1 MWRSSDGMEVLCKLT
16 FEQMADRSVESPA
29 LEPAT
34 TRLLFVGVLAAA
46 LAVTRWTI
54 APRFLFDY
62 DNVNFALALKQFAPL
77 LSQPHRGYPLYV
89 GVSRIVHWFGFSPE
103 WTGLLMGFLGSLIAL
118 VFLIPLARDMFGF
131 RAAWIA
137 PLLLFCHPTFVMAG
151 AVDHVRTFL
160 AAGAIATA
168 LFLWRGQFKTAAF
181 VLGLAGGFRMELT
194 PTLLPLFLLSPL
206 LVHRVSWKRLIA
218 PCAILALT
226 AAPWVLFTVLRSG
239 GFSTAL
245 QFNSAMLRD
254 NARSFWYEGFTYRAT
269 IMALFAT
276 YWNGI
281 GSLSWLWAIPA
292 AISGDKAPDRR
303 RVFAFLALWFV
314 PPYLLSAVVQVT
326 DPDQTLASMAATCLV
341 GAWALSRVGP
351 RWTALACL
359 ISIALFVFPPVHMG
373 REASLPWIRHVSAV
387 EKRALEGVARAPGPR
402 LISIRG
408 EYPTW
413 RLVSYYFPEDWVQQ
427 SNVTAHAN
435 RGTTDTP
442 PRDLRSHLVINEQGD
457 VVIE

>member
-1 MWRSSDGMEVLCKLT
+1 
-16 FEQMADRSVESPA
+16 
-29 LEPAT
+29 
-34 TRLLFVGVLAAA
+34 VLAIA
-46 LAVTRWTI
+46 LALTRWTI
-54 APRFLFDY
+54 APGFLFDY

-77 LSQPHRGYPLYV
+77 LSEPHRGYPLYV
-89 GVSRIVHWFGFSPE
+89 GVSRIVHWFGASPE
-103 WTGLLMGFLGSLIAL
+103 WTALSMGFLGSLIAL

-168 LFLWRGQFKTAAF
+168 LFVWRGQLKTAAF
-181 VLGLAGGFRMELT
+181 VLGLAAGFRMDLA
-194 PTLLPLFLLSPL
+194 PTLLPLLFLSPL
-206 LVHRVSWKRLIA
+206 LVHRVSRERLIA
-218 PCAILALT
+218 PCAILVLT
-226 AAPWVLFTVLRSG
+226 AAPWVLFTVLKSG

-245 QFNSAMLRD
+245 HYNTATLRD
-254 NARSFWYEGFTYRAT
+254 NARSFLYEGLTYRAT
-269 IMALFAT
+269 IMALYAT

-281 GSLSWLWAIPA
+281 GSLSWLWAIPR
-292 AISGDKAPDRR
+292 AIARDNAPDRWR
-303 RVFAFLALWFV
+303 EFAFLAIWFV
-314 PPYLLSAVVQVT
+314 TPYLLNAVVQVT
-326 DPDQTLASMAATCLV
+326 DPDQTLASTAATCLL
-341 GAWALSRVGP
+341 GAWALSRLRP
-351 RWTALACL
+351 RWTALACCV
-359 ISIALFVFPPVHMG
+359 SIAVFVFPPVHMG
-373 REASLPWIRHVSAV
+373 REASLPWIRRVSSV

-413 RLVSYYFPEDWVQQ
+413 RLVSYYFPDDWIQQ

-435 RGTTDTP
+435 RATANTP
-442 PRDLRSHLVINEQGD
+442 PLDLRSHLVIDAQGD

>member
-1 MWRSSDGMEVLCKLT
+1 MYTGILPSVQPRSLKNS
-16 FEQMADRSVESPA
+16 A
-29 LEPAT
+29 LEPAP
-34 TRLLFVGVLAAA
+34 TRLLFAAVLAAA
-46 LAVTRWTI
+46 LAVTRWPI
-54 APRFLFDY
+54 APRFLFDF

-89 GVSRIVHWFGFSPE
+89 GVSHIVHWFGFSPE
-103 WTGLLMGFLGSLIAL
+103 WTSLFMGFLGSLAAL

-168 LFLWRGQFKTAAF
+168 LFVWRGQFKTAAF
-181 VLGLAGGFRMELT
+181 VLGIAGGFRMEL
-194 PTLLPLFLLSPL
+194 PLTLLPLLLLSPL
-206 LVHRVSWKRLIA
+206 LVHRVSWKRLLA

-226 AAPWVLFTVLRSG
+226 IAPWLLFTILRSG
-239 GFSTAL
+239 GFSSAL
-245 QFNSAMLRD
+245 HYNSAMLRG
-254 NARSFWYEGFTYRAT
+254 NARSFLYEGFTHRAM

-292 AISGDKAPDRR
+292 AISRDNAPGRWR
-303 RVFAFLALWFV
+303 QFAFLALWFV
-314 PPYLLSAVVQVT
+314 PSYLFSAAVQVT
-326 DPDQTLASMAATCLV
+326 DPDQTLASVAATCV
-341 GAWALSRVGP
+341 AGAWALSQIRP

-359 ISIALFVFPPVHMG
+359 ISVAIFVFPPVHMG
-373 REASLPWIRHVSAV
+373 KEASLPWIRRVSAA
-387 EKRALEGVARAPGPR
+387 EQRALEGVARAPGPR

-413 RLVSYYFPEDWVQQ
+413 RLVSYYFPDDWIQQ

-435 RGTTDTP
+435 RETADAP
-442 PRDLRSHLVINEQGD
+442 PRDLRSHLVINQQGD
-457 VVIE
+457 VSIE